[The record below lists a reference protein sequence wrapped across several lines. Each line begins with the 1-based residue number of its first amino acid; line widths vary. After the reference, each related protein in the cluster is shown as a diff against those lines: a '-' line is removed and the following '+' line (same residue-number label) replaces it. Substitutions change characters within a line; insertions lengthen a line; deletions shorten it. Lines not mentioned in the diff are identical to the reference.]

1 MAEGAK
7 RKRGAGGVQCKNC
20 NRCRP
25 GPGSHPAPSH
35 TTNGIRQRAAV
46 TAVVVA
52 VGDRRGAARPREPRM
67 TASASGDGEALWPWC
82 LGGCFAAPVD
92 RAHRRQTDET
102 RRAS

>member
-1 MAEGAK
+1 VAEGAK

-67 TASASGDGEALWPWC
+67 TASASGEALWPWC
-82 LGGCFAAPVD
+82 LGVVLRGAGRP
-92 RAHRRQTDET
+92 RPGRQTDET
-102 RRAS
+102 GAS